1 MIPKLKRYYLFAF
14 IFITAG
20 MILSVDAQSFEAD
33 FSGQLSAWTTQTRR
47 QGQWE
52 NTTGLRYIPQLTVSQ
67 ALTEESF
74 VDAEVSINSF
84 LLTRK
89 NSDNKSYDAELYR
102 ALLRYATAQTET
114 RVGLQK
120 INFGPAQLLRSL
132 MWFDR
137 LDPTDPLQFTEGVYA
152 ARFKYNTLNNASF
165 WLWCLYGNEDPKGYE
180 WLPTTP
186 EKPEYGG
193 RIQYPV
199 LGGELAV
206 TVHTRKADGDEFFL
220 KDFTENRYGL
230 DGQWDI
236 GIGVWFES
244 VLIQQKFESIYTQID
259 VSEFLYDWTKMITI
273 GADYTIGI
281 GNGLYVLAEHMATV
295 SSEKPMGWDSDQHVS
310 AVLFRYPV
318 GILDNFSAI
327 GYYAWEQ
334 QAYGQYIN
342 WQRTYDKWVLSLG
355 LFYYPEMA
363 EGNAGFIQ
371 NAGMGGYGAQFMI
384 IFNH

>member
-1 MIPKLKRYYLFAF
+1 MTHKVKQHYLK
-14 IFITAG
+14 IFFFTGICIFFQNTAYA
-20 MILSVDAQSFEAD
+20 LEAE
-33 FSGQLSAWTTQTRR
+33 FSGQVSGWTTETRR

-52 NTTGLRYIPQLTVSQ
+52 NTTGLRYIPQFTVSQ
-67 ALTEESF
+67 ALAEESF
-74 VDAEVSINSF
+74 IDAEVSINSF

-89 NSDNKSYDAELYR
+89 NSDHKSYDAELYR

-137 LDPTDPLQFTEGVYA
+137 MDPTDPTQFTEGVYA

-165 WLWCLYGNEDPKGYE
+165 WLWCLYGNKDPKGYE
-180 WLPTTP
+180 WLPTIP

-199 LGGELAV
+199 LGGELAA

-220 KDFTENRYGL
+220 KDYTENRYAL

-244 VLIQQKFESIYTQID
+244 VLIEQKFESIYPQID
-259 VSEFLYDWTKMITI
+259 PSALPYGWTKMITI
-273 GADYTIGI
+273 GADYTIGM
-281 GNGLYVLAEHMATV
+281 GNGLYILAEHMATV
-295 SSEKPMGWDSDQHVS
+295 VSEKPFGWNSDQHVS
-310 AVLFRYPV
+310 AVMFRYPV
-318 GILDNFSAI
+318 GILDSFFAI
-327 GYYAWEQ
+327 GYYAWET

-355 LFYYPEMA
+355 LFYYPETA